1 MKIYIKK
8 IPVIPQSVSGS
19 HVATLLMT
27 PEETRAVEH
36 VMGQFDHSLHDTLF
50 DQKYTNLIKKW
61 RK

>member
-1 MKIYIKK
+1 MQIYIKK

-19 HVATLLMT
+19 QVATLLIT

-36 VMGQFDHSLHDTLF
+36 VMGQADHSLHETFF
-50 DQKYTNLIKKW
+50 D